1 MVLRFAPLLLQGI
14 IDGPLTDLT
23 KGQPFDSSLF
33 LRDITFYISFSSIGA
48 VGFYYSFRTLMF
60 CAAKIAENLRNRAY
74 ETIQLLPISYF
85 DDKPAGKI
93 ATRIVNDTETL
104 RTQFYM
110 TLVYVFNHFVRLI
123 FTYGILFYLNA
134 TLGFSLLLLLPV
146 FVGIQYVYKVL
157 TDKPI

>member
-1 MVLRFAPLLLQGI
+1 MRTMIYLLKEMRQTKWLFLGGVFVYLASSMVLRFAPLLLQGI

-60 CAAKIAENLRNRAY
+60 YAAKIAENLRNRAY

-110 TLVYVFNHFVRLI
+110 TLVYVFNHFVRLS
-123 FTYGILFYLNA
+123 N
-134 TLGFSLLLLLPV
+134 
-146 FVGIQYVYKVL
+146 
-157 TDKPI
+157 